1 MKNLLFLLLLLFSFP
16 IIAQQEISMDS
27 IINYAS
33 RTYISKPDSA
43 QYYLHKGIRLAEE
56 QKDDYY
62 KSLFLTKLISQK
74 TRIRDYDSAKYY
86 FKKANKFI
94 LENKVIK
101 LYGDQHSEIAESY
114 YYMEEMDSALFH
126 FKKAG
131 DLWGA
136 KGDSLGILIAK
147 NNIANVYHVL
157 GNYKE
162 AIVNMLEAAKNVDTT
177 QYNYIKAELY
187 LNISELYKEIDD
199 YEKSKEFAEKS
210 LVISIAD
217 NKYPLDIVKA
227 YVSLANLAIHDK
239 EYKKAKNYLDKADVV
254 VEKRSIETERFRVY
268 GARGSLL
275 IAQDKFKEAAKL
287 LEKTIRITDKD
298 KLSNFEVFSMK
309 KNLATCYSKLSQP
322 QKALT
327 LYNNIL
333 KTALEDNRLDNVAAI
348 YLGISEASEK
358 TGNYKSAIESHKL
371 YAIYNDSILGK
382 DKQVAIKDAQ
392 VKYQTIEKESRLAE
406 ARAKLAESKL
416 EVKQKNYIIFGSL
429 GFALVLGLL
438 GYLFYNQQKL
448 KNRQLRKENEL
459 KTALAKIEVQNKL
472 QEQRLRISRDLHDN
486 IGSQLT
492 FIISSLDNLKYKLK
506 EGETVDKLSKISGFT
521 TNTIYE
527 LRDTIWAMN
536 KNDITF
542 EDLQT
547 RISNFIEQAKIT
559 SDSTK
564 FSFKI
569 SDKINQTHTFTSIQ
583 GMNLYR
589 IIQEAVNNASKYAE
603 AEKIEVSISEENG
616 FFIVEIKDEGKGF
629 DKDKVELG
637 NGLNNIKKR
646 ARDLNGSLE
655 LISEERK
662 GTSVVVSVPIK

>member
-1 MKNLLFLLLLLFSFP
+1 MKLKLILFLLFCSFFVQ
-16 IIAQQEISMDS
+16 AQKEISIDS

-43 QYYLHKGIRLAEE
+43 QYYLHKGIQLAEE
-56 QKDDYY
+56 QKDNYH

-94 LENKVIK
+94 LKNKVIK

-136 KGDSLGILIAK
+136 KGDSLGVLIAK
-147 NNIANVYHVL
+147 NNIANVYHIL

-162 AIVNMLEAAKNVDTT
+162 AIVNMLEASKNVDTT

-199 YEKSKEFAEKS
+199 YEKSKEFADKS
-210 LVISIAD
+210 LVLSLAD

-227 YVSLANLAIHDK
+227 YVALANHAIRDK
-239 EYKKAKNYLDKADVV
+239 EYEKAKNYLDKAEQV
-254 VEKRSIETERFRVY
+254 VEKRSIETERFRVS
-268 GARGSLL
+268 GVRGSLL
-275 IAQDKFKEAAKL
+275 LAQDKYKEAAQL
-287 LEKTIRITDKD
+287 LEETIRITDKD

-309 KNLATCYSKLSQP
+309 KNLAVCYSKLNQP
-322 QKALT
+322 QKALL
-327 LYNNIL
+327 LYNDIL
-333 KTALEDNRLDNVAAI
+333 KTALEDKRLDDVAAI

-358 TGNYKSAIESHKL
+358 TGNYKSAIENHKL

-392 VKYQTIEKESRLAE
+392 VKYQTIEKERHLAE
-406 ARAKLAESKL
+406 IRANLAESKL

-438 GYLFYNQQKL
+438 GYFIYKQQKL
-448 KNRQLRKENEL
+448 KNNQLIKENEL
-459 KTALAKIEVQNKL
+459 KTALVKIETQNKL

-506 EGETVDKLSKISGFT
+506 EGDTVDRLSKISGFT

-547 RISNFIEQAKIT
+547 RISNFIEQAKIA

-564 FSFKI
+564 FSFTI
-569 SDKINQTHTFTSIQ
+569 SDKIDKTHTFTSIQ

-589 IIQEAVNNASKYAE
+589 IIQEAVNNASKYAG
-603 AEKIEVSISEENG
+603 AEKIEVSIFEKNS
-616 FFIVEIKDEGKGF
+616 FFIVEINDEGKGF
-629 DKDKVELG
+629 DKNKVEFG
-637 NGLNNIKKR
+637 NGINNMKKR
-646 ARDLNGSLE
+646 ARDLNGSFE
-655 LISEERK
+655 VISEERK
-662 GTSVVVSVPIK
+662 GASIVVKIPIK